1 MGVIMK
7 KIIVTFIVIVCAFVL
22 IIVFQKPSQQI
33 ESATE
38 HKTNNLYKNEISLKK
53 LQTYLKNQEELT
65 VYFYQTSCS
74 HCKKVTP
81 IVIPMAQKLKIDLK
95 LINLENYSETG
106 WDEFNIDATPTI
118 VHFKNGREDKRIVG
132 ELTEKAYELWFKSI
146 KE

>member
-1 MGVIMK
+1 MK
-7 KIIVTFIVIVCAFVL
+7 FI
-22 IIVFQKPSQQI
+22 
-33 ESATE
+33 
-38 HKTNNLYKNEISLKK
+38 H
-53 LQTYLKNQEELT
+53 LKNQEELT